1 MVASV
6 ELVLVPLLSC
16 VVVVAVS
23 EVSLFVVAAVSEELA
38 SEVED
43 VLD

>member
-1 MVASV
+1 MELV
-6 ELVLVPLLSC
+6 LVLVPLLSSI
-16 VVVVAVS
+16 VVVAVS
-23 EVSLFVVAAVSEELA
+23 EVSLVVVAAVSEELA